1 MGVCQRMLHVITLCI
16 CQIGKPDDKNEMKVS
31 YLMARALAGTVVM
44 NWLSRINRSWAG
56 PINYIWADD
65 SLLYGVGASACV

>member
-31 YLMARALAGTVVM
+31 YLMA
-44 NWLSRINRSWAG
+44 
-56 PINYIWADD
+56 
-65 SLLYGVGASACV
+65 